1 MARLPDRSSRFVL
14 ISTFIICASIL
25 FIDLRFGFFKP
36 AQNFYN
42 SSSIFIKIFSSES
55 IARPLYGLLSSIWD
69 TKKVKEENQILKKEL
84 NKQLIENYI
93 ISNKEILNRNIFFD
107 LINSENIDSELVP
120 AKVVRFD
127 INQYRCCDKHRM
139 FLLPEVTSQIDSFK
153 VVINS
158 EGIIGQTIKVNKS
171 LFEVILLSDKDHK
184 MPIQNG
190 YEFYCEASGLGIPK
204 KIFCD
209 VDLTLGERNFELNQK
224 IFSSGLGGIFPKGI
238 EIGSIY
244 EIQDLSSKEV
254 RLIIELNADPLS
266 SNYFG
271 VIQK

>member
-158 EGIIGQTIKVNKS
+158 EGIIGQTIKVNKN

>member
-36 AQNFYN
+36 VQNFYN

-158 EGIIGQTIKVNKS
+158 EGIIGQTIKVNKN

>member
-36 AQNFYN
+36 VQNFYN

-93 ISNKEILNRNIFFD
+93 ISNEEILNRNIFFD

-158 EGIIGQTIKVNKS
+158 EGIIGQTIKVNKN

>member
-25 FIDLRFGFFKP
+25 FIDFRFGVFKP
-36 AQNFYN
+36 VQNFYN
-42 SSSIFIKIFSSES
+42 SSSIFIKVLSSES
-55 IARPLYGLLSSIWD
+55 IARPLYRSLSSIWD
-69 TKKVKEENQILKKEL
+69 TKKVKEENQNLKEEL
-84 NKQLIENYI
+84 NRQLIENYI
-93 ISNKEILNRNIFFD
+93 ISNREILNRNIFSD
-107 LINSENIDSELVP
+107 EINLKKIDSELVP
-120 AKVVRFD
+120 AKVVSFD

-139 FLLPEVTSQIDSFK
+139 FLSPEIKGQVDSFN
-153 VVINS
+153 VVINP

-171 LFEVILLSDKDHK
+171 LFEVILLSDKNHK
-184 MPIQNG
+184 IPIQNG

-209 VDLTLGERNFELNQK
+209 VDLTLGERNFELKQK

-244 EIQDLSSKEV
+244 EIQDLSLKEV
-254 RLIIELNADPLS
+254 RLVIELNADPLS

>member
-107 LINSENIDSELVP
+107 LINTENIDSELVP

-271 VIQK
+271 VIKK

>member
-36 AQNFYN
+36 VQNFYN

-69 TKKVKEENQILKKEL
+69 TKKVREENQILKKEL

-107 LINSENIDSELVP
+107 LINTENIDSELVP

-209 VDLTLGERNFELNQK
+209 VDLTLGERDFELNQK

-238 EIGSIY
+238 QIGSIY

>member
-1 MARLPDRSSRFVL
+1 MARLPDRSSRFLL
-14 ISTFIICASIL
+14 ISTFIICSSIL
-25 FIDLRFGFFKP
+25 FIDFRFGAFKP
-36 AQNFYN
+36 VQNFYN

-55 IARPLYGLLSSIWD
+55 IARPLYRSLSSIWD
-69 TKKVKEENQILKKEL
+69 TKKVKEENQNLKEEL
-84 NKQLIENYI
+84 NRQLIENYI
-93 ISNKEILNRNIFFD
+93 ISNREILNRNIFSD
-107 LINSENIDSELVP
+107 EINLKKIDSELVP
-120 AKVVRFD
+120 AKVVSFD

-139 FLLPEVTSQIDSFK
+139 FLSPQITGQVDSFK
-153 VVINS
+153 VVINP

-171 LFEVILLSDKDHK
+171 LFEVILLSDKNHK
-184 MPIQNG
+184 IPIQTG

-209 VDLTLGERNFELNQK
+209 VDLTLGERNFELKQK

-238 EIGSIY
+238 EIGSII
-244 EIQDLSSKEV
+244 EIQELSLKEV
-254 RLIIELNADPLS
+254 RLVIELNADPLS

>member
-1 MARLPDRSSRFVL
+1 MARLPDRSSRFML
-14 ISTFIICASIL
+14 IATFIICSSIL
-25 FIDLRFGFFKP
+25 FVDFRFDTFKP
-36 AQNFYN
+36 VQNFYN

-107 LINSENIDSELVP
+107 LINTENIDSELVP